1 LACASTASRCRVSA
15 ADASFSRFAFSAAKC
30 GGSGTSTAPT
40 TRATTTTTTTVPLAT
55 RLCAAV
61 APTQIGILQP
71 PDLKE
76 LSGLAASRQYDDV
89 LWAHNDSGDSARI
102 FAIDRSGRLRTTV
115 ALDVG
120 KAIDWE
126 DIAADGT
133 TLYVGDIGDNQRAR
147 TEIYVYRVEEP
158 ALTATSAPAE
168 KFTLHY
174 PDGAH
179 DAEALMVDPI
189 DHQLVVVTKEAA
201 GTSGVYI
208 TPISAPG
215 ALQPVTSL
223 SLGLAQL
230 VTAGDIS
237 ASGDTIVL
245 RTYTNVWVWTRGGGE
260 SLATALARPPC
271 GAPAPADAQGE
282 SLALAPAGDRYVTGS
297 EGAGSPLWEVAAGTR
312 APAAP

>member
-1 LACASTASRCRVSA
+1 M
-15 ADASFSRFAFSAAKC
+15 
-30 GGSGTSTAPT
+30 
-40 TRATTTTTTTVPLAT
+40 
-55 RLCAAV
+55 
-61 APTQIGILQP
+61 
-71 PDLKE
+71 
-76 LSGLAASRQYDDV
+76 
-89 LWAHNDSGDSARI
+89 
-102 FAIDRSGRLRTTV
+102 LRTTV
-115 ALDVG
+115 DLDVA

-126 DIAADGT
+126 DIAADRT

-147 TEIYVYRVEEP
+147 TEIYVYRVAEP
-158 ALTATSAPAE
+158 ALTATSAHAD

-201 GTSGVYI
+201 GTSGVYT

-215 ALQPVTSL
+215 ALQPVTTL

-245 RTYTNVWVWTRGGGE
+245 RTYTNVWVWTRRAGE
-260 SLATALARPPC
+260 SSRPRWRGRRAAPRRRPTPRARRSRST
-271 GAPAPADAQGE
+271 PAADA
-282 SLALAPAGDRYVTGS
+282 YVTGS
-297 EGAGSPLWEVAAGTR
+297 EGAAVRSGRSWAVR
-312 APAAP
+312 ALLPRLDGMARKYLV

>member
-1 LACASTASRCRVSA
+1 MSAPRASGRARSRSGFLAVVLVML
-15 ADASFSRFAFSAAKC
+15 FAFSAATC
-30 GGSGTSTAPT
+30 GGDGSSTPPT
-40 TRATTTTTTTVPLAT
+40 TTTTTTTVPLAT
-55 RLCAAV
+55 RLCAGA
-61 APTQIGILQP
+61 APTQIGTLQSP
-71 PDLKE
+71 ALKE
-76 LSGLAASRQYDDV
+76 LSGLAASRQYDGV

-102 FAIDRSGRLRTTV
+102 FAIDRSGALRTTV
-115 ALDVG
+115 DLDVTE
-120 KAIDWE
+120 AIDWE

-147 TEIYVYRVEEP
+147 TEIYVYRVAEP
-158 ALTATSAPAE
+158 ALTAKSAHAD

-179 DAEALMVDPI
+179 DAEALMVDPV
-189 DHQLVVVTKEAA
+189 DRQLVVVTKEAA
-201 GTSGVYI
+201 GTSGVYT

-215 ALQPVTSL
+215 ALQPVTTL

-245 RTYTNVWVWTRGGGE
+245 RTYTNVWVWTRRAGE

-282 SLALAPAGDRYVTGS
+282 ALALTPAADAYVTGS
-297 EGAGSPLWEVAAGTR
+297 EGAGSPLWEVAAGSGG
-312 APAAP
+312 PAAP